1 MKSPKNKTIGFSVE
15 DGKPF
20 LDRCITVTSKLS
32 IEELLDRTILGDSL
46 QVLEFLPQQS
56 IDLLIADPCYNLDK
70 NFELKACLTGLG
82 LLYTHKVMNNENIVI
97 DRDLLSN
104 FSFNGTKESLPLFEA
119 LIKMGVYPD
128 ISFLLY
134 ASQEELTKR
143 IIKRNPNDSDLTD
156 PDVINQS
163 YKKIMKFAKIY
174 KLPVI
179 VIDTNEKTEEQ
190 VFEEIKK
197 RYKEAIKEYGDIES
211 SR

>member
-1 MKSPKNKTIGFSVE
+1 MIVGFEGLNGAGKSTMAKKFAEEFNYKYLARPIYDVFGVDREHLGEEYKIATQVE
-15 DGKPF
+15 N
-20 LDRCITVTSKLS
+20 RI
-32 IEELLDRTILGDSL
+32 
-46 QVLEFLPQQS
+46 
-56 IDLLIADPCYNLDK
+56 YNLDK

-104 FSFNGTKESLPLFEA
+104 FSYNGTRESLPLFEA

-128 ISFLLY
+128 ITFLLY

-163 YKKIMKFAKIY
+163 YKKIMQFAINY

-179 VIDTNEKTEEQ
+179 VIDTNNKTEEQ

-197 RYKEAIKEYGDIES
+197 RYKEAIKEHGNIES

>member
-1 MKSPKNKTIGFSVE
+1 MIVGFEGLNGAGKSTMAKKFAKEFNYKYLERPIYDVFGVDREHLGDEYKIATQVE
-15 DGKPF
+15 D
-20 LDRCITVTSKLS
+20 RI
-32 IEELLDRTILGDSL
+32 
-46 QVLEFLPQQS
+46 
-56 IDLLIADPCYNLDK
+56 YNLDK

-104 FSFNGTKESLPLFEA
+104 FSYNGTRESLPLFEA

-134 ASQEELTKR
+134 ASQEELTRR

-156 PDVINQS
+156 LDVINQS
-163 YKKIMKFAKIY
+163 YKKIMQFAINY

-179 VIDTNEKTEEQ
+179 VIDTNNKTEEQ

-197 RYKEAIKEYGDIES
+197 RYKEAIKEYGNIES

>member
-1 MKSPKNKTIGFSVE
+1 
-15 DGKPF
+15 
-20 LDRCITVTSKLS
+20 
-32 IEELLDRTILGDSL
+32 
-46 QVLEFLPQQS
+46 
-56 IDLLIADPCYNLDK
+56 
-70 NFELKACLTGLG
+70 
-82 LLYTHKVMNNENIVI
+82 
-97 DRDLLSN
+97 
-104 FSFNGTKESLPLFEA
+104 
-119 LIKMGVYPD
+119 MGVYPD

>member
-1 MKSPKNKTIGFSVE
+1 MIVGFEGLNGAGKSTMAKKFAEEFNYKYLERPIYNVFGVDREHLGEEYKIATQVE
-15 DGKPF
+15 D
-20 LDRCITVTSKLS
+20 RI
-32 IEELLDRTILGDSL
+32 
-46 QVLEFLPQQS
+46 
-56 IDLLIADPCYNLDK
+56 YNLDK

-104 FSFNGTKESLPLFEA
+104 FSYNGTRESLPLFEA

-134 ASQEELTKR
+134 ASEEELTRR

-163 YKKIMKFAKIY
+163 YKKIMQFAINY

-179 VIDTNEKTEEQ
+179 VIDTNNKTEEQ

-197 RYKEAIKEYGDIES
+197 KYKEAIKEHGDIES